1 MKKTLQIQIPEGFKI
16 DNFDINSGVVKF
28 TPIPKNIIE
37 RVKSIDDAIN
47 ELGEDDEEVAEL
59 RKLLIANITSHILY
73 RQQAVVIAKAL
84 NEGWIADYTNID
96 QSKYEPRFYYNSS
109 AGGFVFSDFGY
120 WYLYTCVGSRLCFH
134 SSELAKYFGNQ
145 FIEIHRK
152 YL

>member
-1 MKKTLQIQIPEGFKI
+1 MKKTLKIEIPEGFKI

-28 TPIPKNIIE
+28 TPIPKSITERIKTIE
-37 RVKSIDDAIN
+37 DAIN

-96 QSKYEPRFYYNSS
+96 QTEYEPRFYYDSA
-109 AGGFVFSDFGY
+109 AGGFVYYVCDGWSTNSF
-120 WYLYTCVGSRLCFH
+120 VGSRLCFH
-134 SSELAKYFGNQ
+134 SSELAEYFGNQ
-145 FIEIHRK
+145 FIEIHNK

>member
-1 MKKTLQIQIPEGFKI
+1 MQTLKIEIPEGFKI

-47 ELGEDDEEVAEL
+47 ELGETDVEVAEL
-59 RKLLIANITSHILY
+59 RKLENANITSHILY
-73 RQQAVVIAKAL
+73 KQQAVVIAKAL

-96 QSKYEPRFYYNSS
+96 QTKYEPRFYYDSS
-109 AGGFVFSDFGY
+109 AGGFVCSDYDFWGA
-120 WYLYTCVGSRLCFH
+120 TTSVGSRLCFH